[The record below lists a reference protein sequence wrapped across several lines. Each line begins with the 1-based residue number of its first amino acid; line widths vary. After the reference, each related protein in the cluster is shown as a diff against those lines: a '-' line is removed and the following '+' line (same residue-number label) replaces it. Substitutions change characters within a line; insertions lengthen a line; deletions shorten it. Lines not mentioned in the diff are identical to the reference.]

1 MSAPADAQAFAERWI
16 SDWNLKDVE
25 AVLAQFSED
34 VVFTSSRAK
43 LVVGSPQLRG
53 KANLR
58 EYWNR
63 AIERIDTIQFTLDY
77 VIKDASHMA
86 IVYTAELNGKRV
98 RAVEFLDFGEDGLIH
113 RGEGMY
119 GIEL

>member
-25 AVLAQFSED
+25 AVLAHFSED
-34 VVFTSSRAK
+34 AVFTSPRAK
-43 LVVGSPQLRG
+43 LVVGSPRLLG
-53 KANLR
+53 KASLR

-63 AIERIDTIQFTLDY
+63 AVERIETIQFTLDY
-77 VIKDASHMA
+77 VIKDSSHMA
-86 IVYTAELNGKRV
+86 IVYAAELNGKRV
-98 RAVEFLDFGEDGLIH
+98 RSVEFLDFGEDGLIH
-113 RGEGMY
+113 RGEAMH

>member
-1 MSAPADAQAFAERWI
+1 MSVPADVQAFAERWI
-16 SDWNLKDVE
+16 SEWNLKDVE
-25 AVLAQFSED
+25 GVLAHFSED
-34 VVFTSSRAK
+34 VVFTSPRAK

-58 EYWNR
+58 EYWKR
-63 AIERIDTIQFTLDY
+63 AIERIETIHFTLDY

-98 RAVEFLDFGEDGLIH
+98 HAVEFLDFGEDGLVH

>member
-1 MSAPADAQAFAERWI
+1 MNTPADAHAFAERWI
-16 SDWNLKDVE
+16 SEWNRKDVE
-25 AVLAQFSED
+25 AMLAHFSED
-34 VVFTSSRAK
+34 VEFSSPRAK
-43 LVVGSPQLRG
+43 VVAGSPRLVG

-119 GIEL
+119 GIEP

>member
-25 AVLAQFSED
+25 AVLTHFSENA
-34 VVFTSSRAK
+34 VFTSPRAK
-43 LVVGSPQLRG
+43 LVVGSPRLQG

-63 AIERIDTIQFTLDY
+63 AIQRIDTIQFTLDY
-77 VIKDASHMA
+77 VITDSSHMA
-86 IVYTAELNGKRV
+86 IVYTAELNEKRV

-119 GIEL
+119 GVEL